1 MYITSKYP
9 CIYAILHVY
18 LTKTYKSSY
27 FVAISNCYLHRKT
40 YAIYRYD
47 PYSDTTSHGY
57 IAHYSGRYSRY

>member
-27 FVAISNCYLHRKT
+27 FIAKSNCYLHQKKKKKKKQ
-40 YAIYRYD
+40 
-47 PYSDTTSHGY
+47 SLTSLF
-57 IAHYSGRYSRY
+57 IAMTHIATLRRMAT